1 MIKRQG
7 GVAEDRGGQVRGLGV
22 VSGTMGSQS
31 DVRLVVVLV
40 GKGGPVQLSLSAL
53 WLGAPLV
60 RLVRIHLWT
69 LS

>member
-1 MIKRQG
+1 MTKRQG
-7 GVAEDRGGQVRGLGV
+7 GVAEDRGGRVRGLGV

-31 DVRLVVVLV
+31 DVKLVVVLV

-53 WLGAPLV
+53 WSGAPLV
-60 RLVRIHLWT
+60 RPVRIHLWT